1 MSSKIGNTIPMLNFA
16 ILTNS
21 SVPATITPVSSIKST
36 AMNAVKWNNM
46 IGIVFCPIMISVSAK
61 KCFCTKKEDTC
72 SIIQL
77 PKKAVM
83 Q

>member
-46 IGIVFCPIMISVSAK
+46 IGIVFMNILNSPNRK
-61 KCFCTKKEDTC
+61 
-72 SIIQL
+72 
-77 PKKAVM
+77 
-83 Q
+83 